1 MLHFHNVA
9 PAPGAI
15 KLKFLVEIYI
25 IVIYIIYIIVI
36 IVIIIVNFI
45 TPSPPEVF
53 NESYERHNQ
62 ALMYSFQTFRAMH

>member
-15 KLKFLVEIYI
+15 KIKFLVEKL
-25 IVIYIIYIIVI
+25 
-36 IVIIIVNFI
+36 IIIVNFI

-53 NESYERHNQ
+53 NASYERHNQ
-62 ALMYSFQTFRAMH
+62 ALMYSFQTFRAMHRHHINKVLLKRGT